1 MGRRQPPGSEVGA
14 KRIDQRFLD
23 PEMEI
28 AQDPEQ
34 GCPGCTMFADN
45 LPNLTHL
52 NARDTTMVSCR
63 PVPRGD

>member
-1 MGRRQPPGSEVGA
+1 
-14 KRIDQRFLD
+14 
-23 PEMEI
+23 MEI